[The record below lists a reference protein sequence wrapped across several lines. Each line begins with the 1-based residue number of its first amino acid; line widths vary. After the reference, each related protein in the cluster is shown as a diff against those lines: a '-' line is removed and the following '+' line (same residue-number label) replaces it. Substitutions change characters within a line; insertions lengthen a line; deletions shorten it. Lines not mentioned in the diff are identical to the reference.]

1 MQALHFRPT
10 ENRAVAIDDQI
21 ARAHGTADITPL
33 ELVVTWISSVWRES
47 IRDASIFA
55 WLFCAR
61 DKLCDVFVWRVFGVV
76 DPCVPSIGGV
86 DRRARIGALS

>member
-1 MQALHFRPT
+1 MQALQFRPT

-33 ELVVTWISSVWRES
+33 EPVVTRISSVWRAS

-76 DPCVPSIGGV
+76 DPCVPSIGGP

>member
-1 MQALHFRPT
+1 MQALQFRPT

-33 ELVVTWISSVWRES
+33 ELVVTRISSVWRES

-55 WLFCAR
+55 
-61 DKLCDVFVWRVFGVV
+61 
-76 DPCVPSIGGV
+76 
-86 DRRARIGALS
+86 

>member
-1 MQALHFRPT
+1 MQALQFRPT

-33 ELVVTWISSVWRES
+33 EQVVTRISSVWRES

-55 WLFCAR
+55 WLFCAP